1 MNAEELKQEFF
12 DKWKPYA
19 LEFID
24 EFKIDID
31 SLLEQYAQ
39 QIRGEAYNMGF
50 KDGVASFNKR
60 LEKRIVR
67 DLDELLEQYAQ
78 QIAVEFMYWY
88 EYPTMDKINCEDEFK
103 EWTNHQN
110 QSNE

>member
-1 MNAEELKQEFF
+1 MNKAEELKKQ
-12 DKWKPYA
+12 A
-19 LEFID
+19 LRTDVAFTSSSFLPD
-24 EFKIDID
+24 EPVYCFT
-31 SLLEQYAQ
+31 E
-39 QIRGEAYNMGF
+39 
-50 KDGVASFNKR
+50 
-60 LEKRIVR
+60 
-67 DLDELLEQYAQ
+67 DELEQYAQ